1 MSAFNRLKRGL
12 DDAYKHRKKIK
23 GAAQSIGHYINE
35 VKRTATQLQKVRDMD
50 AMTLGG
56 TPVHRRLSI
65 SSTGSRTP
73 TSSRTPSSGRKSG
86 LSVLSAPSTRIP
98 SKIVKK
104 GNRRLKGTKHVKV
117 SKLFKAKVKECSSAN
132 HVYGYFQANFKA
144 RILNQ
149 PVTNKT
155 YIDDLAMSPSSLNGS
170 LFSFANV
177 LHAASRLWNG
187 KAANATP
194 KFDDAG
200 SLDNKTSVINVRRQW
215 CTMRFKNNSTRT
227 IRAKHF
233 LCTPKSQQSLFTAN
247 QAWYQGI
254 TDMIANTRLIGTPTV
269 TQNHLF
275 THPKTVDQFNQYF
288 TSSET
293 DYTLEPGQSIEE
305 NIEGPSMLYD
315 AGKFWYSGNYC
326 VHQKQDIY
334 SFVVYWYDL
343 CVGLVPTVNLVGY
356 INEASGSTDGLLV
369 QSTYHCQLNMPEPV
383 GWIST
388 GVVPAAGPVQLTNR
402 QKRFCYDEFNT
413 DNTAETA
420 VDREDEQNPT

>member
-35 VKRTATQLQKVRDMD
+35 VKRTATQQQKVRDMD

-56 TPVHRRLSI
+56 TPVYRRLSI

-98 SKIVKK
+98 LKIVKK

-149 PVTNKT
+149 PDTNKT
-155 YIDDLAMSPSSLNGS
+155 YIDDLAMCPRSLDGS

-194 KFDDAG
+194 
-200 SLDNKTSVINVRRQW
+200 Q
-215 CTMRFKNNSTRT
+215 
-227 IRAKHF
+227 F
-233 LCTPKSQQSLFTAN
+233 LMEAFLTTKL
-247 QAWYQGI
+247 
-254 TDMIANTRLIGTPTV
+254 L
-269 TQNHLF
+269 L
-275 THPKTVDQFNQYF
+275 
-288 TSSET
+288 
-293 DYTLEPGQSIEE
+293 
-305 NIEGPSMLYD
+305 SMSASNGL
-315 AGKFWYSGNYC
+315 
-326 VHQKQDIY
+326 
-334 SFVVYWYDL
+334 L
-343 CVGLVPTVNLVGY
+343 CVSKITAIVLFEPSISCVLRSHSNLC
-356 INEASGSTDGLLV
+356 LLLIK
-369 QSTYHCQLNMPEPV
+369 H
-383 GWIST
+383 GI
-388 GVVPAAGPVQLTNR
+388 
-402 QKRFCYDEFNT
+402 
-413 DNTAETA
+413 
-420 VDREDEQNPT
+420 